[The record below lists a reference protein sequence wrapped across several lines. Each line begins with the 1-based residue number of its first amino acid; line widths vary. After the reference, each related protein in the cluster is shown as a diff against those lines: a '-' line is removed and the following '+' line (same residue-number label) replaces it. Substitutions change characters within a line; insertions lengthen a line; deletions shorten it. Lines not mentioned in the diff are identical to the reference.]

1 MKRKLEVEEN
11 HDTQNKKPKNYDNCP
26 ICLDVI
32 QDNNYVITKCKHK
45 FCFNCLM
52 CSCNIKNE
60 CPLCR
65 AEIEDF
71 KQKKLPIFKQ
81 IDMFDNIMSS
91 INNPY
96 YNIFN
101 LIDEIKE
108 IIFHEFKEDSNSFSE
123 QENVY
128 KNSIIRRLENSSELS
143 NNIDLCIM
151 DNIHDFVNKVI
162 IDNSIRMCKWFE
174 HNY

>member
-1 MKRKLEVEEN
+1 MKRKLEEEEN
-11 HDTQNKKPKNYDNCP
+11 NDTQNKKPKNYDNCP

-32 QDNNYVITKCKHK
+32 KDNNYVITKCNHK

-52 CSCNIKNE
+52 CSCNVKNE

-65 AEIEDF
+65 TEIEEY

-91 INNPY
+91 INNPF
-96 YNIFN
+96 YNMFN

-108 IIFHEFKEDSNSFSE
+108 IIYHEFKEDSSCFSE

-143 NNIDLCIM
+143 SNIDICIM
-151 DNIHDFVNKVI
+151 DSIHNLINKVI

-174 HNY
+174 NNY

>member
-1 MKRKLEVEEN
+1 
-11 HDTQNKKPKNYDNCP
+11 
-26 ICLDVI
+26 
-32 QDNNYVITKCKHK
+32 
-45 FCFNCLM
+45 M
-52 CSCNIKNE
+52 CSCNVKNE

-65 AEIEDF
+65 TEIEEY

-91 INNPY
+91 INNPF
-96 YNIFN
+96 YNMFN

-108 IIFHEFKEDSNSFSE
+108 IIYHEFKEDSSCFSE

-143 NNIDLCIM
+143 SNIDICIM
-151 DNIHDFVNKVI
+151 DSIHNLINKVI

-174 HNY
+174 NNY